1 LDRQYAYNDRLK
13 VFVRISTQNDE
24 KHNSAKRIIEENRVT
39 DYLCYITDDTN
50 VILARAEQLF
60 RLRLDMVDDND
71 NPSDNVVL
79 DKSARRF
86 LSKYAD
92 PIAVSDFVKPL
103 CEKIDFANRKML
115 KSFKLKLVVEPPEEG
130 RREA

>member
-1 LDRQYAYNDRLK
+1 MDRQYAYNDRLK

-86 LSKYAD
+86 LSK
-92 PIAVSDFVKPL
+92 
-103 CEKIDFANRKML
+103 
-115 KSFKLKLVVEPPEEG
+115 
-130 RREA
+130 